1 MEGAPRSPR
10 SASALRSRRLRRATA
25 PSARGSPPFPRPPD
39 AGRGGGRSS
48 PASPA
53 GPAARGSVPW
63 RRRRRPAGGAGS
75 PQAAPGDG
83 AELIAALPHSSSSP
97 FPRAGS
103 ARARAAAEGPV
114 QARAPRAPSRM
125 RPRRSSALLSSHL
138 LRGSPRP
145 VRRYVEMAET
155 LDISR
160 YVLFLPLP
168 SSRRL

>member
-1 MEGAPRSPR
+1 V
-10 SASALRSRRLRRATA
+10 
-25 PSARGSPPFPRPPD
+25 PRPP
-39 AGRGGGRSS
+39 APGAARPSPGPEPPPGREARRGGGRSS

-53 GPAARGSVPW
+53 GPAARGSEPW
-63 RRRRRPAGGAGS
+63 RRRRPAGGTGS

-103 ARARAAAEGPV
+103 ARARAAAEGPA
-114 QARAPRAPSRM
+114 QARAPRAPARM
-125 RPRRSSALLSSHL
+125 RPPPAPALLSSPL

-145 VRRYVEMAET
+145 VRRYAGMAET